1 MYMTRK
7 EIYDHIWTRTVQG
20 FADDYRINYPIL
32 LRRIKEAG
40 IPRPSRKEI
49 LFIRQGEDGLRAIH
63 RPELPGDPDEE
74 VKLTRRRDAEPLVE
88 MGSTSPKK
96 QRPGKNAET
105 ASPEEPEEEEPVP
118 DEAPALI
125 DYENHPRWS
134 SLYFLTQAE
143 RRRVIRETEVIA
155 IRTGTPLHPKVLEF
169 QKEIAAWQAQ
179 VDILGNEEIVNAV
192 LNKPY
197 LVDRVSMENIERVL
211 SILDSLYASVELL
224 GGSVLEDGSIAL
236 HEQIVALR
244 FTESRARVPVE
255 PSVHDEVLGEGGKKW
270 TMQFTGKLT
279 LSVGYL
285 YSIRDRRK
293 DRIEDRLGDA
303 LELLFLTAFQLSQN
317 RAGDG
322 ERQELGSFNRELERT
337 EELVQQARDYEDAQR
352 IRTLLKAVQ
361 KKLSTGELEYR
372 DYFPTWAA
380 WASEKAE
387 WLDPTVG
394 HRDPVLGR
402 RHDPILQPPKTN
414 P

>member
-1 MYMTRK
+1 
-7 EIYDHIWTRTVQG
+7 
-20 FADDYRINYPIL
+20 
-32 LRRIKEAG
+32 
-40 IPRPSRKEI
+40 
-49 LFIRQGEDGLRAIH
+49 
-63 RPELPGDPDEE
+63 
-74 VKLTRRRDAEPLVE
+74 
-88 MGSTSPKK
+88 MG
-96 QRPGKNAET
+96 R
-105 ASPEEPEEEEPVP
+105 ASPAKQDTKEERPAPADVEEEEPVP

-125 DYENHPRWS
+125 DYENHPRWA

-155 IRTGTPLHPKVLEF
+155 IRSGKPLHPKVLEF
-169 QKEIAAWQAQ
+169 RKEIAAWQAQ

-192 LNKPY
+192 LNKPH

>member
-20 FADDYRINYPIL
+20 FADDYRLNYPIL

-63 RPELPGDPDEE
+63 RPELPGDPDEA

-88 MGSTSPKK
+88 MG
-96 QRPGKNAET
+96 R
-105 ASPEEPEEEEPVP
+105 ASPAKQDTKEERPAPADVEEEEPVP

-125 DYENHPRWS
+125 DYENHPRWA

-155 IRTGTPLHPKVLEF
+155 IRSGKPLHPKVLEF
-169 QKEIAAWQAQ
+169 RKEIAAWQAQ

-192 LNKPY
+192 LNKPH

-224 GGSVLEDGSIAL
+224 GGSVLEDGSVSL

-285 YSIRDRRK
+285 YSIRDRRR

-361 KKLSTGELEYR
+361 KRLSTGELEYR

-394 HRDPVLGR
+394 HRDAVLGR

>member
-1 MYMTRK
+1 
-7 EIYDHIWTRTVQG
+7 
-20 FADDYRINYPIL
+20 
-32 LRRIKEAG
+32 
-40 IPRPSRKEI
+40 
-49 LFIRQGEDGLRAIH
+49 
-63 RPELPGDPDEE
+63 
-74 VKLTRRRDAEPLVE
+74 
-88 MGSTSPKK
+88 
-96 QRPGKNAET
+96 
-105 ASPEEPEEEEPVP
+105 
-118 DEAPALI
+118 
-125 DYENHPRWS
+125 
-134 SLYFLTQAE
+134 
-143 RRRVIRETEVIA
+143 
-155 IRTGTPLHPKVLEF
+155 
-169 QKEIAAWQAQ
+169 
-179 VDILGNEEIVNAV
+179 
-192 LNKPY
+192 
-197 LVDRVSMENIERVL
+197 
-211 SILDSLYASVELL
+211 
-224 GGSVLEDGSIAL
+224 
-236 HEQIVALR
+236 
-244 FTESRARVPVE
+244 
-255 PSVHDEVLGEGGKKW
+255 
-270 TMQFTGKLT
+270 MQFTGKLT

-285 YSIRDRRK
+285 YSIRDRRR

-394 HRDPVLGR
+394 HRDAVLGR

>member
-20 FADDYRINYPIL
+20 FADDYRLNYPIL

-74 VKLTRRRDAEPLVE
+74 IKLTRRRDAEPLVE
-88 MGSTSPKK
+88 MG
-96 QRPGKNAET
+96 R
-105 ASPEEPEEEEPVP
+105 ASPAKQDTKEERPAPADVEEEEPVP

-125 DYENHPRWS
+125 DYENHPRWA

-155 IRTGTPLHPKVLEF
+155 IRSGKPLHPKVLEF
-169 QKEIAAWQAQ
+169 RKEIAAWQAQ

-192 LNKPY
+192 LNKPH

-224 GGSVLEDGSIAL
+224 GGSVLEDGSVSL

-285 YSIRDRRK
+285 YSIRDRRR

-394 HRDPVLGR
+394 HRDAVLGR

>member
-1 MYMTRK
+1 MNMTRK

-20 FADDYRINYPIL
+20 FADEFNLNYPML
-32 LRRIKEAG
+32 LRRIKEAD
-40 IPRPSRKEI
+40 IPKPSRKEI

-88 MGSTSPKK
+88 MG
-96 QRPGKNAET
+96 R
-105 ASPEEPEEEEPVP
+105 ASPAKQDTKEERPAPADVEEEEPVP

-125 DYENHPRWS
+125 DYENHPRWA

-155 IRTGTPLHPKVLEF
+155 IRSGKPLHPKVLEF
-169 QKEIAAWQAQ
+169 RKEIAAWQAQ

-192 LNKPY
+192 LNKPH

-224 GGSVLEDGSIAL
+224 GGSVLEDGSVSL

-285 YSIRDRRK
+285 YSIRDRRR

>member
-20 FADDYRINYPIL
+20 FADDYRLNYPIL

-88 MGSTSPKK
+88 MG
-96 QRPGKNAET
+96 R
-105 ASPEEPEEEEPVP
+105 ASPAKQDTKEERPAPADVEEEEPVP

-125 DYENHPRWS
+125 DYENHPRWA

-155 IRTGTPLHPKVLEF
+155 IRSGKPLHPKVLEF
-169 QKEIAAWQAQ
+169 RKEIAAWQAQ

-192 LNKPY
+192 LNKPH

-224 GGSVLEDGSIAL
+224 GGSVLEDGSVSL

-285 YSIRDRRK
+285 YSIRDRRR

>member
-20 FADDYRINYPIL
+20 FADDYRLNYPIL

-192 LNKPY
+192 LNKPH

-361 KKLSTGELEYR
+361 KKLSTEELEYR

-394 HRDPVLGR
+394 HQDPVLGR